1 MPRLTIGAQTFS
13 NMLRYP
19 RVEIIKRKTYV
30 PIYQEYYE
38 VQTMRPN
45 RPMKSKFGMDK
56 SQAMSY
62 SRREVAKLKEEGYTK
77 AVYNSMMVDLNTFC
91 P

>member
-1 MPRLTIGAQTFS
+1 
-13 NMLRYP
+13 
-19 RVEIIKRKTYV
+19 
-30 PIYQEYYE
+30 
-38 VQTMRPN
+38 MRPN

-56 SQAMSY
+56 IQAMAY

-77 AVYNSMMVDLNTFC
+77 AVYNSMMVDLNTFR

>member
-1 MPRLTIGAQTFS
+1 
-13 NMLRYP
+13 MLRYP
-19 RVEIIKRKTYV
+19 RVEIVKRKSYT
-30 PIYQEYYE
+30 PIYQEQYE

-56 SQAMSY
+56 SQAMAY
-62 SRREVAKLKEEGYTK
+62 SRREVAKLREEGYTK
-77 AVYNSMMVDLNTFC
+77 AVYKSMMVDLNTFR